1 MVINSLIL
9 CNMKK
14 SLFAIAAIAVI
25 LAGCSKV
32 VDNQTPEESS
42 PVSPRTEVTLKASV
56 QDDSETKVTN
66 DNIGAYAWQA
76 EDKITV
82 FNTSNVGY
90 EFSTIAGGIA
100 VDFSSSSFDGTLGT
114 VAMYPASSNHTAS
127 LYYLES
133 SFAWVNNSSMMPML
147 GAVNADDQSVS
158 FKAVGGVIK
167 LLCFNVD
174 DDARKLVVTSE
185 SRKLT
190 GSFTPSGYPAV
201 ISSEEKGDGDNVI
214 TITFGLGHPTNMVF
228 YVPVPAGSLGRF
240 SFVMKN
246 GSDKEI
252 SNPMTT
258 KSGITASRNQI
269 IVAPALNCSSKTL
282 IWGENFGSY
291 KANDVP

>member
-1 MVINSLIL
+1 
-9 CNMKK
+9 MKK

-127 LYYLES
+127 LY
-133 SFAWVNNSSMMPML
+133 
-147 GAVNADDQSVS
+147 
-158 FKAVGGVIK
+158 
-167 LLCFNVD
+167 
-174 DDARKLVVTSE
+174 
-185 SRKLT
+185 
-190 GSFTPSGYPAV
+190 
-201 ISSEEKGDGDNVI
+201 
-214 TITFGLGHPTNMVF
+214 
-228 YVPVPAGSLGRF
+228 
-240 SFVMKN
+240 
-246 GSDKEI
+246 
-252 SNPMTT
+252 
-258 KSGITASRNQI
+258 
-269 IVAPALNCSSKTL
+269 
-282 IWGENFGSY
+282 
-291 KANDVP
+291 